1 MRHGASITASGRGE
15 TSAKSSIDRTVLGA
29 PPGQGL
35 GSQKSRMRSLA
46 DAMLDTAPS
55 GLKDASGGKDWD
67 IACESLR
74 RVAKDKRPEIRKE
87 CLTGLATL
95 FRAHVSDNWEDS
107 EEALNATCSNGLK
120 RLGFVPSLLV
130 QSYASSVNVGEV
142 SERARLLLD
151 DHMLDSKSD
160 DDFRG
165 CAFVST
171 VASSVIEDSVES
183 SLGALFARTAV
194 SQKSLQGCWMLSS
207 RRERRKI
214 KRGPV
219 KS

>member
-1 MRHGASITASGRGE
+1 MF
-15 TSAKSSIDRTVLGA
+15 K
-29 PPGQGL
+29 
-35 GSQKSRMRSLA
+35 M
-46 DAMLDTAPS
+46 
-55 GLKDASGGKDWD
+55 
-67 IACESLR
+67 
-74 RVAKDKRPEIRKE
+74 
-87 CLTGLATL
+87 
-95 FRAHVSDNWEDS
+95 VS
-107 EEALNATCSNGLK
+107 

-194 SQKSLQGCWMLSS
+194 SQRVPFCAVRCYRTSESV
-207 RRERRKI
+207 RR
-214 KRGPV
+214 
-219 KS
+219 